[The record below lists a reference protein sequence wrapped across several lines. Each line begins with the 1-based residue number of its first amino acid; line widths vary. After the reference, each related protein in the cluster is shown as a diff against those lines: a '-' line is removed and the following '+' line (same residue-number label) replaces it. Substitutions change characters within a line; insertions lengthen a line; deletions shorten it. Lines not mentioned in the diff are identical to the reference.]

1 MTDERYSRQIA
12 LFGAKGQRRI
22 SECRVAIIGLG
33 GLGSHV
39 AQQLA
44 YLGVLGYTLIDH
56 DHVTV
61 SNMNRLIGAVND
73 DVVAKTM
80 KVAVAERLIESVQP
94 EAEINAIVERLM
106 SDSPIADADIAFGC
120 LDDDLARIELIKACA
135 TALTPFFDLA
145 TDIDDDPELVYGG
158 RVLFS
163 GKGER
168 CPHCMDL
175 LDQRALQLES
185 MDPRQR
191 TSDDAIYGVNHDALE
206 GTGPSVVSINAVVS
220 SLAVTELTAQVTG
233 LREAHHLLT
242 YRGDLGIVTKSLDEP
257 REGCPYC
264 AAWSNT

>member
-12 LFGAKGQRRI
+12 LFGAEGQRRI

-44 YLGVLGYTLIDH
+44 YLGVLSYTLIDH
-56 DHVTV
+56 DHPTV
-61 SNMNRLIGAVND
+61 SSMNRLIGAVND
-73 DVVAKTM
+73 DVSNTM
-80 KVAVAERLIESVQP
+80 KVAVAERLIKSVQP
-94 EAEINAIVERLM
+94 EAEIKAIPERLM

-135 TALTPFFDLA
+135 TTVTPFFDLA

-163 GKGER
+163 GEGER

-191 TSDDAIYGVNHDALE
+191 TANDAIYGVDHDALE
-206 GTGPSVVSINAVVS
+206 ETGPSVVSINGVVS
-220 SLAVTELTAQVTG
+220 SLAVTEFMARVTG

-257 REGCPYC
+257 RQGCPYC